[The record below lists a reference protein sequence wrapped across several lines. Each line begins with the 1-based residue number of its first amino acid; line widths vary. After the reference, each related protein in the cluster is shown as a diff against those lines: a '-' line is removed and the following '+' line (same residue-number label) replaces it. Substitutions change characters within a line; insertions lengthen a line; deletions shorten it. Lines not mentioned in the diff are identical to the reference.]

1 MTDGIELQKQYP
13 NILIE
18 LVKGNTDRTDEYFSE
33 KTLFLDNKIAFIT
46 HGDSYD
52 VEHKISGVIDRGI
65 SDDADII
72 LFGHTHKPYLQN
84 EGGVWIMNP
93 GRIGRISRKVINATY
108 GIMIL
113 ENDTITCEIVE
124 FDSI

>member
-1 MTDGIELQKQYP
+1 
-13 NILIE
+13 
-18 LVKGNTDRTDEYFSE
+18 
-33 KTLFLDNKIAFIT
+33 
-46 HGDSYD
+46 
-52 VEHKISGVIDRGI
+52 
-65 SDDADII
+65 
-72 LFGHTHKPYLQN
+72 
-84 EGGVWIMNP
+84 MNP